1 MLDSWFSVLGQG
13 KAYHQGFL
21 DEESRPL
28 AAFVTQ
34 WCLYHWVQ
42 VPFALSSA
50 PSEFQWSM
58 EECLAAK
65 RNSVGHRWVAQ
76 LANFNFSIKYHP
88 GKSNA
93 DADGLCQMPVNIDQ
107 FMEQCTGGVSQ
118 EVISVFIQGVLH
130 HFTQSVEQCWEGQPP
145 RIEEEIT
152 EGALE
157 EQMEEDPGMPAGQP
171 EVSGEQASVESE
183 DDDSIPVNSYPR
195 RERSQTKILTYELLG
210 QPSVVEVAMN
220 RLSVSTET
228 QCKDCGDPG
237 LFWR

>member
-1 MLDSWFSVLGQG
+1 MLIAASEGEPDLSGEDDPSTLPPTGQT
-13 KAYHQGFL
+13 
-21 DEESRPL
+21 
-28 AAFVTQ
+28 V
-34 WCLYHWVQ
+34 
-42 VPFALSSA
+42 VP
-50 PSEFQWSM
+50 
-58 EECLAAK
+58 
-65 RNSVGHRWVAQ
+65 
-76 LANFNFSIKYHP
+76 
-88 GKSNA
+88 
-93 DADGLCQMPVNIDQ
+93 DADSEMMAMLAWAA
-107 FMEQCTGGVSQ
+107 ER
-118 EVISVFIQGVLH
+118 H

-228 QCKDCGDPG
+228 QSKDCGDPG